1 MPDLTD
7 DQGLIDDFAALMP
20 QRGAAATALPKLNHP
35 LAASTALTGNIPR
48 EVIQHLLEHG
58 KEHIAWD
65 GGWNYR
71 FSPYLS
77 QSEADFSLNGI
88 LIRECRALGLSEDK
102 AAAATLEVFK
112 QSGLYRPEKLH
123 TVMRQDIPKLIAS
136 EYATGLPHQVA
147 ANMPASSGAGKLT
160 GGKINLSAAPPPPR
174 DYVVEDLIVAGK
186 VAVLGGLGGVSKT
199 MCAMTL
205 AVRIALGR
213 SFVDRAAKEGCALL
227 ILGEEDQ
234 GEIDRRF
241 NAICHDMNLTPS
253 EVQIVQERVRAFPLN
268 GMDARLT
275 KVSNGNLEGTAF
287 TGEIVTAAQRLEQ
300 EAGLPVAMIVLDHAG
315 LIHGGDFNSRE
326 DVVQTMRQAGVIA
339 GENGAAVLV
348 LAHSPKNSIGK
359 ENSDQ
364 SDVAGSAAWVDLARA
379 VFMMR
384 TMTEAEGKPYSIP
397 KPALS
402 SYVSL
407 SVVKNNY
414 GPGDQTFWLMRQSV
428 HGYGVS
434 VLREVTL
441 TPVPTINANTAL
453 RTKVKNFILA
463 HPGQYSKTKLR
474 ETRGGKNR
482 EFKASKHDVEAAV
495 DDLITAGELRLRPP
509 TDDERKQYGLRPQVS
524 GVLEAV

>member
-7 DQGLIDDFAALMP
+7 DQGLIDDFASLMP
-20 QRGAAATALPKLNHP
+20 QRSAAAPITAAPKHP
-35 LAASTALTGNIPR
+35 LAASSTVAP
-48 EVIQHLLEHG
+48 EVIQRLMKLGAAEML
-58 KEHIAWD
+58 WD
-65 GGWNYR
+65 GVWDYKG
-71 FSPYLS
+71 SPYPS
-77 QSEADFSLNGI
+77 QSEADFALLGA
-88 LIRECRALGLSEDK
+88 LVKACRNIGVPEADVP
-102 AAAATLEVFK
+102 AAVLPVFQ
-112 QSGLYRPEKLH
+112 QSGLYRPAKYQRV
-123 TVMRQDIPKLIAS
+123 TTQDIPNLIAS
-136 EYATGLPHQVA
+136 EYAAGLPGQVTG
-147 ANMPASSGAGKLT
+147 NMPAAVGAGKLT
-160 GGKINLSAAPPPPR
+160 GGKINLSATPPPPR

-213 SFVDRAAKEGCALL
+213 SFVDKAVKEGCALL

-253 EVQIVQERVRAFPLN
+253 EMQLVQERVRAFPLN

-275 KVSNGNLEGTAF
+275 KVTSGNLEGTTF
-287 TGEIVTAAQRLEQ
+287 TAEIVTAALRLEHD
-300 EAGLPVAMIVLDHAG
+300 AGLPVAMIALDHAG
-315 LIHGGDFNSRE
+315 LIHGGEFNSRE

-339 GENGAAVLV
+339 GETGAAVIA

-359 ENSDQ
+359 EHSDQ

-384 TMTEAEGKPYSIP
+384 TMTEAEGKPFGIP
-397 KPALS
+397 KAVLP

-414 GPGDQTFWLMRQSV
+414 GPGDQKFWLMRQSA
-428 HGYGVS
+428 HRYGVS

-441 TPVPTINANTAL
+441 TPVPTVNANTAL
-453 RTKVKNFILA
+453 RTKVKNFISA

-474 ETRGGKNR
+474 DTRSGKDG
-482 EFKASKHDVEAAV
+482 EFKASKHSVEATV
-495 DDLITAGELRLRPP
+495 EDLIAAGELRLRPP
-509 TDDERKQYGLRPQVS
+509 TDVERKQFGLRPQVT
-524 GVLEAV
+524 GVLEAM